1 MPDVLSPETAVSA
14 ETRRRMRLDRQAR
27 VGLLRNPNRPPPPRP
42 RRAAIMGRWLNLR
55 SSRRATDAVMPG
67 DDLTISDDVIRKLR
81 KTLPPMD
88 ADPPAPAPEPAPPGT
103 AAPTWQ
109 PRHPQAHGRA
119 KPAAK
124 PPDQPTSR
132 LEDTVAL
139 GPDGGVQSIDV
150 AGLAAAVEDI
160 GGDQPVR
167 TPYASGYRA
176 DQQDGPE
183 PPRAPRP
190 VSIFSPEAWLD
201 DDTDAAPDPDDPDR
215 PARISLWGIL
225 RPVLI
230 VLGGIAMAG
239 FALLFLLLLGPV
251 G

>member
-88 ADPPAPAPEPAPPGT
+88 ADPPATQAPAPPGT
-103 AAPTWQ
+103 AARSWQ
-109 PRHPQAHGRA
+109 PRHRPESGRA
-119 KPAAK
+119 KPPAK
-124 PPDQPTSR
+124 PPGQPTSSI
-132 LEDTVAL
+132 ENAVAL
-139 GPDGGVQSIDV
+139 GPDGGVRSIDV
-150 AGLAAAVEDI
+150 AGLAAAVEGI

-167 TPYASGYRA
+167 APYASAFRA
-176 DQQDGPE
+176 DQQDGP
-183 PPRAPRP
+183 PHPAAPRP

-201 DDTDAAPDPDDPDR
+201 DDTDAAPDPDGPDR